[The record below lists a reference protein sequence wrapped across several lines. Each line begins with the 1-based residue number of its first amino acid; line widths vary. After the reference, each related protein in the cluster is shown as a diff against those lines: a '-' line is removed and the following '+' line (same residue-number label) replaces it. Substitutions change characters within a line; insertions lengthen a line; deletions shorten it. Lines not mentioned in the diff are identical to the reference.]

1 VRRFDGK
8 RAVVAD
14 GATGYGR
21 GTALRLAAE
30 GAHVFV
36 LDPEADALA
45 GLADEVAAFS
55 FKAKAAVPR

>member
-14 GATGYGR
+14 
-21 GTALRLAAE
+21 